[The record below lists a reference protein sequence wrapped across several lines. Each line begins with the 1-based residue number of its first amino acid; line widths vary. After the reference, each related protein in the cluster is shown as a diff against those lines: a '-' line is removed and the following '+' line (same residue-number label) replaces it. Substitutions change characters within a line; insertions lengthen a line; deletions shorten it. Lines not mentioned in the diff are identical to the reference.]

1 MTAPD
6 LCRLASRAFPSL
18 TFAPIDIG
26 SASIAQARTLS
37 VHHRPRTD
45 DFSVTIRG
53 DRCDYQ
59 GTGDTIEAAHA
70 DALACRAEHEL
81 EPAETPATAVQLPLF
96 D

>member
-26 SASIAQARTLS
+26 SASISQSRTLS

-45 DFSVTIRG
+45 DFTVTIRG

-59 GTGDTIEAAHA
+59 GTGDTIEMAHA
-70 DALACRAEHEL
+70 DALAVKAEHEL

-96 D
+96 G

>member
-6 LCRLASRAFPSL
+6 LCRLATAAFPGL

-45 DFSVTIRG
+45 DFSVTVRG
-53 DRCDYQ
+53 ETCDYQ

-70 DALACRAEHEL
+70 DALACRAEHEF
-81 EPAETPATAVQLPLF
+81 EPAETPATAAQLPLF
-96 D
+96 G

>member
-6 LCRLASRAFPSL
+6 LCRLASRAFPTL

-26 SASIAQARTLS
+26 SASIAQARSLS

-45 DFSVTIRG
+45 DFSMTIRG

-59 GTGDTIEAAHA
+59 GTGDTIEAAHV
-70 DALACRAEHEL
+70 DALACRAEHEP
-81 EPAETPATAVQLPLF
+81 EPVAPTGPAVQLPLF
-96 D
+96 G